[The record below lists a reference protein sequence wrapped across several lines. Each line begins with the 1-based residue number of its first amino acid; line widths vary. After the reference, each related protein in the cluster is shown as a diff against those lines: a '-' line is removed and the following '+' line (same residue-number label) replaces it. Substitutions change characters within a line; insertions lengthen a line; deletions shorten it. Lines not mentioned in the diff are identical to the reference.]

1 MSTHLSDYDFHLP
14 QELIATRPP
23 EKRTQS
29 RMMIIDRQKNSF
41 DLQEFSYFPKLIKP
55 NDLLV
60 RNNTKVIPA
69 RLYGAK
75 KESGGRVEALLCE
88 ELSDGQWQAMLKP
101 GRRLRS
107 GTEVLIDNGHGE
119 TFTVSGKNDD
129 GTFNIKFSTDDT
141 LKLLDECGHI
151 PLPPYMNRED
161 DASDRERYQTVFA
174 EKPGAVAAPT
184 AGLHFTD
191 EILDQCLSKGAKIA
205 SVTLHTGMG
214 TFLPVSNE
222 DLSQH
227 KMHSEFYSLDQETA
241 ELIRK
246 TKKTGGRIIAI
257 GTTSVRT
264 LETCASSTQF
274 IEAGSGKTQIF
285 LYPPKTPNV
294 TDCLLTNFHLPK
306 STLLMLVSTFFPR
319 EEVMRAYDL
328 AVQEKMRFF
337 SYGDCMFIN

>member
-29 RMMIIDRQKNSF
+29 RMMIIDRNSKNH
-41 DLQEFSYFPKLIKP
+41 DIQEFSYFPQLIQA
-55 NDLLV
+55 NDLLIL
-60 RNNTKVIPA
+60 NNTKVIPA
-69 RLYGAK
+69 RLYGTK

-88 ELSDGQWQAMLKP
+88 DLGNHQWQAMLKP
-101 GRRLRS
+101 GRRLRA
-107 GTEVLIDNGHGE
+107 GTEVLIDKGHGE
-119 TFTVSGKNDD
+119 SFTVRDKNLD
-129 GTFNIKFSTDDT
+129 GTFNIEFSSSEV
-141 LKLLDECGHI
+141 LSLLDECGHI

-161 DASDRERYQTVFA
+161 DAQDRERYQTVFA
-174 EKPGAVAAPT
+174 EEPGAVAAPT

-191 EILDQCLSKGAKIA
+191 SILDQCLSRGASIA
-205 SVTLHTGMG
+205 SLTLHTGMG

-227 KMHSEFYSLDQETA
+227 KMHSEFYSLDQTTA
-241 ELIRK
+241 EKIRS
-246 TKKTGGRIIAI
+246 TKQSGGRIIAI

-264 LETCASSTQF
+264 LETCASSKTF
-274 IEAGSGKTQIF
+274 IDAGRGKTQIF
-285 LYPPKTPNV
+285 LYPPKTPQV
-294 TDCLLTNFHLPK
+294 VDCLLTNFHLPK

-319 EEVMRAYDL
+319 EDVMHAYDI

-337 SYGDCMFIN
+337 SYGDCMFIK